1 MEFADAMNEWIA
13 LKAQLAAAR
22 RDLAVLNKREKE
34 LKKFVTTHMAEN
46 EIDTV
51 KVKDKV
57 KVNLKTKKAKGGIT
71 KDVIR
76 KGLTTYFE
84 GDAARVDGALQLHPR
99 RPLGAVAVEQ
109 RVPPPAHDGVVAV
122 EGRLVVRAVRAACH
136 KRPVDLEQIAMLVDD
151 VIDPRDTRR
160 AIAWGLELSAHK
172 QIERPARKRG
182 VIPV

>member
-1 MEFADAMNEWIA
+1 MEFADAMNEWVA

-34 LKKFVTTHMAEN
+34 LKKFVTAHMAQN

-84 GDAARVDGALQLHPR
+84 GDAARVDGALQ
-99 RPLGAVAVEQ
+99 AII
-109 RVPPPAHDGVVAV
+109 
-122 EGRLVVRAVRAACH
+122 AAQPT
-136 KRPVDLEQIAMLVDD
+136 KEVTSVS
-151 VIDPRDTRR
+151 VS
-160 AIAWGLELSAHK
+160 GLKNAN
-172 QIERPARKRG
+172 
-182 VIPV
+182 